1 MMYMLKIILFIL
13 GITLAVF
20 GYLIVFEKQYGLIN
34 DFKARKKVGSLKD
47 EDAIRVGKVEL
58 ILGMSFLILFIILLI
73 VT

>member
-13 GITLAVF
+13 GITFAVF
-20 GYLIVFEKQYGLIN
+20 GYLIVFKKQYGLIN

-58 ILGMSFLILFIILLI
+58 ILGMSLLILFIILLI

>member
-1 MMYMLKIILFIL
+1 MYMLKIILFIL
-13 GITLAVF
+13 GITFAVF
-20 GYLIVFEKQYGLIN
+20 GYLIVFKKQYGLIN